1 MKFTVEYIQR
11 YITLFHTGFW
21 LSLEDYNT
29 HCTNNEKTV
38 KEMLELAKNYHK
50 ACVGR
55 IILKHI
61 KE

>member
-1 MKFTVEYIQR
+1 MLLNLHKKSWVD
-11 YITLFHTGFW
+11 G

-50 ACVGR
+50 VCVGR

>member
-1 MKFTVEYIQR
+1 MLLNLHKKSWVD
-11 YITLFHTGFW
+11 G

-50 ACVGR
+50 VCVGR
-55 IILKHI
+55 IIFKHI
-61 KE
+61 